1 MRERNQIRGILGIPV
16 RSTGLWVRTL
26 DSFFVKP
33 DDIAD
38 TALMLTRQKPSAW
51 TFELEVRPFGETW

>member
-1 MRERNQIRGILGIPV
+1 MRLEPHRLVFLEPSIRAKLAGKP
-16 RSTGLWVRTL
+16 

-38 TALMLTRQKPSAW
+38 TAVMLIRQKPSAW
-51 TFELEVRPFGETW
+51 TFELEARPFGAKR